1 MVEQYRAWLMPN
13 GGMAEAEREAFF
25 ADGLVVLDTN
35 VLLSLY
41 EYTPTAREQVFA
53 ALEQIAPRLWLPH
66 QVGLE
71 FARGR
76 HRVIANRVKALG
88 EAPDAL
94 NKKLQK
100 ARQAVIEASSFVK
113 DLLEKY
119 AQDDAASAALDKQ
132 INNQAIDDRLEE
144 WRTLLKQHVQHIKDE
159 QDVRLNSI
167 ETNDPILPRIAA
179 LYSNRIATP
188 TSPETVQQRVD
199 EAVNHRFPNRIPP
212 GFSDWGK
219 GTPLEASGDYLLWAE
234 ILEKAV
240 KLQEP
245 RRVLLISSDGMSE
258 SKEDWYQKAEQGR
271 ARRPWPTLFDEM
283 KLRANADLRLEEPR
297 KFFEGINHFLNPEVQ
312 LTETTYEEIDRAAET
327 VAAGETQKQD
337 PVTEETSAFTTP
349 PEGLALAAYRAA
361 GLTTGAIRRL
371 VESTGHRQFQWWL
384 IGVTAELEQR
394 QAGEDEPPV
403 EVLAAVRSTRRPA
416 PEWLPGDVLKQGE
429 WPYRVNSWI
438 SPWFVQAV
446 KSASEADRL
455 LMQRLAARQADRTT
469 PRSD

>member
-1 MVEQYRAWLMPN
+1 MDDAN
-13 GGMAEAEREAFF
+13 RETFF
-25 ADGLVVLDTN
+25 TQGLVVLDTN

-41 EYTPTAREQVFA
+41 EYTPTAREQVFG

-100 ARQAVIEASSFVK
+100 ARQAVIEASTFVK

-119 AQDDAASAALDKQ
+119 AQDEAASAALDKQ

-144 WRTLLKQHVQHIKDE
+144 WRTLLKQHVQQLKDE
-159 QDVRLNSI
+159 QDVRLGSI
-167 ETNDPILPRIAA
+167 ETNDPVLPRIAA
-179 LYSNRIATP
+179 LYDDRIAPPTP
-188 TSPETVQQRVD
+188 PEIVKKRVD
-199 EAVNHRFPNRIPP
+199 EASNHRFPNRIPP

-219 GTPLEASGDYLLWAE
+219 GTPLEAAGDYLLWAE
-234 ILEKAV
+234 ILEIAET
-240 KLQEP
+240 LPEP

-258 SKEDWYQKAEQGR
+258 NKEDWYQKAEQGR

-283 KLRANADLRLEEPR
+283 KLHASAELRLEEPR
-297 KFFEGINHFLNPEVQ
+297 SFFEGIDQFLNPDVQ

-327 VAAGETQKQD
+327 MAYGVGQKQE
-337 PVTEETSAFTTP
+337 PVTEETAAFTDP

-361 GLTTGAIRRL
+361 GLTTGVIRRL
-371 VESTGHRQFQWWL
+371 VESAGHRSFQWWL

-394 QAGEDEPPV
+394 RTEEDEPAV
-403 EVLAAVRSTRRPA
+403 ELVAAVRSARRPR
-416 PEWLPGDVLKQGE
+416 PEWLPGEVLKQGE
-429 WPYRVNSWI
+429 WPYRLNSWI

-446 KSASEADRL
+446 QSASEADRL
-455 LMQRLAARQADRTT
+455 LLQRHAARQADVTAE
-469 PRSD
+469 SS